1 METVLIGQT
10 DDGQD
15 VYLDRYAVEADG
27 ILVLG
32 RVKAHTG
39 FQGRYESG
47 IMKMMAIGLG
57 KQKGAEACHK
67 HGFGEMAE
75 NLELFGRAILKHA
88 KILGAIAILENA
100 FDQTYRLIGLSREE
114 IPEREPELLKQ
125 AKNLMPQIR
134 IPECDVLIV
143 DEIGKNFSGT
153 GMDPNVTGRHATP
166 YSVGG
171 FRSQQ
176 VAVLGLSEKTH
187 RNGYGIGIANSTT
200 QRVFHELDL
209 ESMYING
216 LTCLEMNCCK
226 IPCVYDNDRLAIQ
239 ACIKMCINIGPRG
252 PRVIRIRNTL
262 QIEEIWVSENYV
274 DELDQ
279 IEGVSVIGPVAPM
292 EFDKEGF
299 LADK

>member
-1 METVLIGQT
+1 M
-10 DDGQD
+10 
-15 VYLDRYAVEADG
+15 
-27 ILVLG
+27 
-32 RVKAHTG
+32 
-39 FQGRYESG
+39 
-47 IMKMMAIGLG
+47 
-57 KQKGAEACHK
+57 
-67 HGFGEMAE
+67 
-75 NLELFGRAILKHA
+75 
-88 KILGAIAILENA
+88 
-100 FDQTYRLIGLSREE
+100 
-114 IPEREPELLKQ
+114 
-125 AKNLMPQIR
+125 
-134 IPECDVLIV
+134 
-143 DEIGKNFSGT
+143 
-153 GMDPNVTGRHATP
+153 
-166 YSVGG
+166 
-171 FRSQQ
+171 
-176 VAVLGLSEKTH
+176 SEKTH